1 MRVKKDLLGYACVG
15 LMVATLTAASRG
27 AEAQAG
33 PAGCWV
39 GTVGSGQQL
48 ARAVMRLD
56 PSGGWTGTMSVMG
69 RSMRVDTL
77 RSVVVREDSA
87 TFAYG
92 AGERETAV
100 ALVLGADDRLSGT
113 LTRGETTQPLV
124 LARNDGKPD
133 PARALLG
140 YWNGALL
147 SGGSQVLR
155 AGLRFAAAPCGQV
168 YLTFDS
174 PDQGS
179 NDLPITAISLVGD
192 SLLFEMEYVG
202 GTFHGTVSPDGT
214 RIVGAWTQSGTVLD
228 LELSKSAGQ

>member
-1 MRVKKDLLGYACVG
+1 MRYLLTVVTMVG
-15 LMVATLTAASRG
+15 ATLVAPSQG

-69 RSMRVDTL
+69 RTMRVDTL
-77 RSVVVREDSA
+77 RGVVVRSDSA

-100 ALVLGADDRLSGT
+100 AVALGADDRLSGT
-113 LTRGETTQPLV
+113 LTRGETTQPLA
-124 LARNDGKPD
+124 LGRSDGSPD

-140 YWNGALL
+140 YWTGALL
-147 SGGSQVLR
+147 SGGSPVLR
-155 AGLRFAAAPCGQV
+155 AGLRFATAPCGQV

-174 PDQGS
+174 PDQGATG
-179 NDLPITAISLVGD
+179 LPITALSLVGD
-192 SLLFEMEYVG
+192 SLRFEMQYVDG
-202 GTFHGTVSPDGT
+202 AFRGTVSADKTKIAGT
-214 RIVGAWTQSGTVLD
+214 WTQSGTT
-228 LELSKSAGQ
+228 LELELAKGDGR

>member
-1 MRVKKDLLGYACVG
+1 MWRMMTVVG
-15 LMVATLTAASRG
+15 MVGAMLTAAGQG

-56 PSGGWTGTMSVMG
+56 PSGGWSGTMSVMG
-69 RSMRVDTL
+69 RTMRVDTL
-77 RSVVVREDSA
+77 RNLVVRGDSA

-100 ALVLGADDRLSGT
+100 AAAMGTDGRLSGT
-113 LTRGETTQPLV
+113 LTRGETTQPLA
-124 LARNDGKPD
+124 LARNDGNPD

-155 AGLRFAAAPCGQV
+155 AGLRFATAPCGQV

-174 PDQGS
+174 PDQGAS
-179 NDLPITAISLVGD
+179 DLPITALSLAGD
-192 SLLFEMEYVG
+192 SLRFEMQYVDG
-202 GTFHGTVSPDGT
+202 AFRGTVSADKAK
-214 RIVGAWTQSGTVLD
+214 IVGLWTQAGNTLD
-228 LELSKSAGQ
+228 LELTKDPAK